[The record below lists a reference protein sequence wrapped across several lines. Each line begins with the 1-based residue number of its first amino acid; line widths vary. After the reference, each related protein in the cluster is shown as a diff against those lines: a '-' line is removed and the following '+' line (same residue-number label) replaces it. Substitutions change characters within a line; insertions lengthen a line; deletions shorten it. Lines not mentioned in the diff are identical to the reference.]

1 MTTFIM
7 DCGQCHSHVL
17 NTSTDEYTI
26 LQHNNIVN
34 LYIPDIKPGDRI
46 IVEEAHMRAQE
57 NNSLAQPFTYEQL
70 KTIQKNAEEMQVEIR
85 LFPHKCSPTARK
97 VASFYDPDLL
107 EKNDENDVRA
117 IAYLLEVS
125 PNSFSQLKKFNPI
138 RTSEYQEKSESKF
151 ADRNKLNEDINLARN
166 LKYGIK
172 GAYDHED
179 GVTRWIKK
187 NILHLAS
194 EVADEDVLRFFGIE
208 FNKNKSGLKDIVLD
222 YKSDK
227 LKRLYNVVLT
237 ILQPDG
243 ELRLRSDVKKPAF
256 WKYAKEVYFGITP
269 YHMNA
274 GVVASNYKW
283 HLRKASSPCK
293 HSMSLESKKGM
304 KVLDHYNQIKEE
316 RSRSDKK
323 LRVLWNT
330 VRKMIV
336 KDGIR

>member
-1 MTTFIM
+1 MNTFIM

-26 LQHNNIVN
+26 LNHDSIVN
-34 LYIPDIKPGDRI
+34 LNIPDLEPGDRI

-70 KTIQKNAEEMQVEIR
+70 KTIEKNAEEMQVEIR
-85 LFPHKCSPTARK
+85 LFPHKCTPTARK
-97 VASFYDPDLL
+97 VASLKDPDLL
-107 EKNDENDVRA
+107 EKTDENDIRA

-125 PNSFSQLKKFNPI
+125 PNSFFQLKRFNPV

-151 ADRNKLNEDINLARN
+151 FDRTKLNEDINFARN

-179 GVTRWIKK
+179 AVTRWIKK
-187 NILHLAS
+187 NVLLLAS
-194 EVADEDVLRFFGIE
+194 EVADEDVLSFFGIE
-208 FNKNKSGLKDIVLD
+208 FNNNKSGLKTIVLD

-243 ELRLRSDVKKPAF
+243 ELRLRSDVGLPAY

-283 HLRKASSPCK
+283 HLRKASSVCK
-293 HSMSLESKKGM
+293 YSLSLESKKGM
-304 KVLDHYNQIKEE
+304 KLLDHYNQIKEE

-336 KDGIR
+336 KDGVR

>member
-1 MTTFIM
+1 MNTFIM

-17 NTSTDEYTI
+17 NTSTNEYTV
-26 LQHNNIVN
+26 LNHANIIN
-34 LYIPDIKPGDRI
+34 LHIPDLNPGDRI
-46 IVEEAHMRAQE
+46 IVEEAHMRSQE

-70 KTIQKNAEEMQVEIR
+70 KTIEKNAEEMEIEIR

-97 VASFYDPDLL
+97 VASLEDPNLL
-107 EKNDENDVRA
+107 EKSDENDVKA
-117 IAYLLEVS
+117 IAHFLKVS
-125 PNSFSQLKKFNPI
+125 PNSFTQLKYFNPV
-138 RTSEYQEKSESKF
+138 RTREYQEKNKFRFIDKDKLSEDS
-151 ADRNKLNEDINLARN
+151 NYARN
-166 LKYGIK
+166 MKYGIK
-172 GAYDHED
+172 GAYDYED
-179 GVTRWIKK
+179 AVTRWIKK
-187 NILHLAS
+187 NVLRLAS
-194 EVADEDVLRFFGIE
+194 EVANEDILTYFGIE
-208 FNKNKSGLKDIVLD
+208 FNRTKSGLKTIVLD
-222 YKSDK
+222 YESDK
-227 LKRLYNVVLT
+227 MKRLYNVVLT

-283 HLRKASSPCK
+283 HHRKASSPCRY
-293 HSMSLESKKGM
+293 SMSLESKKGM

-316 RSRSDKK
+316 RSKSDKK

>member
-1 MTTFIM
+1 MLF
-7 DCGQCHSHVL
+7 
-17 NTSTDEYTI
+17 
-26 LQHNNIVN
+26 
-34 LYIPDIKPGDRI
+34 
-46 IVEEAHMRAQE
+46 
-57 NNSLAQPFTYEQL
+57 QL
-70 KTIQKNAEEMQVEIR
+70 KR
-85 LFPHKCSPTARK
+85 
-97 VASFYDPDLL
+97 
-107 EKNDENDVRA
+107 
-117 IAYLLEVS
+117 
-125 PNSFSQLKKFNPI
+125 FNPV

-151 ADRNKLNEDINLARN
+151 FDRTKLNEDINFARN

-179 GVTRWIKK
+179 AVTRWIKK
-187 NILHLAS
+187 NVLLLAS
-194 EVADEDVLRFFGIE
+194 EVADEDVLSFFGIE
-208 FNKNKSGLKDIVLD
+208 FNNNKSGLKTIVLD

-243 ELRLRSDVKKPAF
+243 EFRLRSDVGLPAY

-283 HLRKASSPCK
+283 HLRKASSVCK
-293 HSMSLESKKGM
+293 YSLSLESKKGM
-304 KVLDHYNQIKEE
+304 KLLDHYNQIKEE

-336 KDGIR
+336 KDGVR

>member
-1 MTTFIM
+1 MNTFIM

-26 LQHNNIVN
+26 LNHDSIVN
-34 LYIPDIKPGDRI
+34 LHIPDLAPGDRI

-70 KTIQKNAEEMQVEIR
+70 KTIKKNAEEMQVEIR
-85 LFPHKCSPTARK
+85 LFPHKCTPTARK
-97 VASFYDPDLL
+97 VASLNNLDLL
-107 EKNDENDVRA
+107 EKTDENDVRA

-125 PNSFSQLKKFNPI
+125 PNSFAQLKYFNPV
-138 RTSEYQEKSESKF
+138 RTSEYHEKSDTKFDDRSK
-151 ADRNKLNEDINLARN
+151 LSEDSNYARN
-166 LKYGIK
+166 MKYGIK
-172 GAYDHED
+172 GAYDYED
-179 GVTRWIKK
+179 AVTRWIKG
-187 NILHLAS
+187 NVLRLAS
-194 EVADEDVLRFFGIE
+194 EVADEDILKTFGIE
-208 FNKNKSGLKDIVLD
+208 LNRTKSGLKPIVRE
-222 YKSDK
+222 YKSEK

-243 ELRLRSDVKKPAF
+243 QLRLRSDVKKPAF

-293 HSMSLESKKGM
+293 RSMSLESKKGM
-304 KVLDHYNQIKEE
+304 KLLDHYNQIKEE
-316 RSRSDKK
+316 RSKSDKK

-336 KDGIR
+336 KDGLR

>member
-1 MTTFIM
+1 MKTFIM

-17 NTSTDEYTI
+17 NTATDEYTI
-26 LQHNNIVN
+26 LTHDKIVN
-34 LYIPDIKPGDRI
+34 LDIPDIEQGDRI
-46 IVEEAHMRAQE
+46 IVEEAHMRSQE

-70 KTIQKNAEEMQVEIR
+70 KTIHQKAEEMQIEIR

-97 VASFYDPDLL
+97 VASFEDPELL
-107 EKNDENDVRA
+107 EKTDENDIRA
-117 IAYLLEVS
+117 IAHFLKVS
-125 PNSFSQLKKFNPI
+125 PNSFTQLKPFFPV

-151 ADRNKLNEDINLARN
+151 EDRTKLNEQSNYARN
-166 LKYGIK
+166 LKYGLK
-172 GAYDHED
+172 GAYGHED
-179 GVTRWIKK
+179 AVTSWIKNNVTRLAGEVGDAD
-187 NILHLAS
+187 ILS
-194 EVADEDVLRFFGIE
+194 FFGVE
-208 FNKNKSGLKDIVLD
+208 FNRNKSALKPIVLE
-222 YKSDK
+222 YKSEK

-243 ELRLRSDVKKPAF
+243 QLRLRSDVGLPAY

-293 HSMSLESKKGM
+293 LSMSLESKKGM
-304 KVLDHYNQIKEE
+304 KVLEDYNKIKEE

-323 LRVLWNT
+323 LRVVWNA

-336 KDGIR
+336 EDGLR